1 MIDRVGLEVFRKT
14 KFAEIVGGHFELVGG
29 VDRQDRRGDEAK
41 LWKIETL
48 QENQGLCVGRFDQRK
63 TSRALESGQTQWE
76 LQNGAFLEV
85 HGAKPSRKDLRHP

>member
-1 MIDRVGLEVFRKT
+1 MIGEARLGIFRKT
-14 KFAEIVGGHFELVGG
+14 ELVEVVGGHFELVGG

-41 LWKIETL
+41 FWKIETL
-48 QENQGLCVGRFDQRK
+48 QENQGLCVGPFNQRK
-63 TSRALESGQTQWE
+63 ASRAFESGQAEWE